1 MTALLDVSELH
12 VALGRGRR
20 RTEIL
25 HGVDL
30 TVAPGEIVGLIG
42 ETGSGKTT
50 LARAVLGLVQAQ
62 SGAVAI
68 DGREVGGL
76 RGGALRA
83 FRRSGAVQYIFQD
96 PLRSLDPERTVF
108 DTLVEGLVVRG
119 GYGRAEL
126 QEAAQKVAQ
135 LVSLPF
141 DLLPKH
147 PGELSGG
154 QRQRVAIARAI
165 AVDPRLLICDEPV
178 SALDASTRIT
188 IIELLLRLRETR
200 DIGVLLITHDLGSLG
215 GVADRVVVLY
225 HGQVVETGTT
235 EEIFLAPRH
244 PYTRLLLTS
253 VPSIRDE
260 EPPDPESRRALRDE
274 VRGLTSTSAQA
285 AAAWAPAAHSADIP
299 QISGA

>member
-1 MTALLDVSELH
+1 MTALLDVSGLH
-12 VALGRGRR
+12 VALGRGRG

-50 LARAVLGLVQAQ
+50 LARAVLGLVRAHRG
-62 SGAVAI
+62 SIAI

-83 FRRSGAVQYIFQD
+83 FRRGGAAQYVFQD
-96 PLRSLDPERTVF
+96 PLRSLDPERTVS
-108 DTLVEGLVVRG
+108 DTLIEGLAVRG
-119 GYGRAEL
+119 GRSRAEL
-126 QEAAQKVAQ
+126 REAAREVAQ
-135 LVSLPF
+135 LVSLPL
-141 DLLPKH
+141 DLLSRH

-154 QRQRVAIARAI
+154 QRQRVAIARAV

-188 IIELLLRLRETR
+188 ILELMLRLRETR
-200 DIGVLLITHDLGSLG
+200 DLGVLLITHDLGSLG

-244 PYTRLLLTS
+244 PYTRLLVTS
-253 VPSIRDE
+253 VPSIGDAQ
-260 EPPDPESRRALRDE
+260 PPDPELRRALRAE
-274 VRGLTSTSAQA
+274 VRGLT
-285 AAAWAPAAHSADIP
+285 AHP
-299 QISGA
+299 

>member
-12 VALGRGRR
+12 VALGRGRK

-50 LARAVLGLVQAQ
+50 LARAVLGLVQAR
-62 SGAVAI
+62 SGTVAI

-76 RGGALRA
+76 RGRALRA
-83 FRRSGAVQYIFQD
+83 FRRGGAVQYIFQD

-126 QEAAQKVAQ
+126 QEAARNVAR
-135 LVSLPF
+135 LVSLPP
-141 DLLPKH
+141 DLLLKH

-154 QRQRVAIARAI
+154 QRQRVAIGRAI

-188 IIELLLRLRETR
+188 ILELLLRLRETR

-244 PYTRLLLTS
+244 PYTRLLVTS
-253 VPSIRDE
+253 VPSIRDD
-260 EPPDPESRRALRDE
+260 EPPDPALRRALRDE
-274 VRGLTSTSAQA
+274 VRGLTSA
-285 AAAWAPAAHSADIP
+285 AAQAAHSADHP
-299 QISGA
+299 QITGA

>member
-1 MTALLDVSELH
+1 MTAMLDVSGLH
-12 VALGRGRR
+12 VALGHGRK

-50 LARAVLGLVQAQ
+50 LARAVLGLVQAR
-62 SGAVAI
+62 SGTVAV
-68 DGREVGGL
+68 DGREISGL

-83 FRRSGAVQYIFQD
+83 FRRGGAVQYVFQD

-108 DTLVEGLVVRG
+108 DTLVEGLAVRG
-119 GYGRAEL
+119 GHDRAEL
-126 QEAAQKVAQ
+126 RDAARGVAR
-135 LVSLPF
+135 LVALPL

-165 AVDPRLLICDEPV
+165 AVGPRLLICDEPV

-188 IIELLLRLRETR
+188 ILELLLRLRESR

-225 HGQVVETGTT
+225 HGRVVESGTT
-235 EEIFLAPRH
+235 EQIFLAPRH
-244 PYTRLLLTS
+244 PYTRLLVTS

-260 EPPDPESRRALRDE
+260 EPPDPELRRALRDE
-274 VRGLTSTSAQA
+274 VRGLAATS
-285 AAAWAPAAHSADIP
+285 APAATRP
-299 QISGA
+299 

>member
-1 MTALLDVSELH
+1 MTALLDVTGLH
-12 VALGRGRR
+12 VALGRGRG

-50 LARAVLGLVQAQ
+50 LARAVLGLVRAH
-62 SGAVAI
+62 SGSIAI
-68 DGREVGGL
+68 DGREVSGL
-76 RGGALRA
+76 RGSALRA
-83 FRRSGAVQYIFQD
+83 FRRGGAAQYVFQD

-108 DTLVEGLVVRG
+108 DTLIEGFAVRG
-119 GYGRAEL
+119 GYSRAEL
-126 QEAAQKVAQ
+126 REAAREAAR
-135 LVSLPF
+135 LVSLPP
-141 DLLPKH
+141 DLLPRH

-154 QRQRVAIARAI
+154 QRQRVAIARAV

-188 IIELLLRLRETR
+188 ILELLLRLRETR
-200 DIGVLLITHDLGSLG
+200 DLGVLLITHDLGSLG

-244 PYTRLLLTS
+244 PYTRLLVTS
-253 VPSIRDE
+253 VPSIGDV
-260 EPPDPESRRALRDE
+260 EPPDPEPRRALRAE
-274 VRGLTSTSAQA
+274 VRGLT
-285 AAAWAPAAHSADIP
+285 AHP
-299 QISGA
+299 

>member
-1 MTALLDVSELH
+1 MTALLDVTGLR

-50 LARAVLGLVQAQ
+50 LARAVLGLVHPQ
-62 SGAVAI
+62 SGTITVG
-68 DGREVGGL
+68 GREVGGL
-76 RGGALRA
+76 RGRALRA
-83 FRRSGAVQYIFQD
+83 WRRDGAVQYVFQD
-96 PLRSLDPERTVF
+96 PLRSLDPERTVL
-108 DTLVEGLVVRG
+108 DTLVEGLAVRG
-119 GYGRAEL
+119 GRSRAAL
-126 QEAAQKVAQ
+126 REAAEEVAG
-135 LVSLPF
+135 LVSLPL
-141 DLLPKH
+141 DLLDKH
-147 PGELSGG
+147 PGALSGG
-154 QRQRVAIARAI
+154 QRQRVAIGRAL

-188 IIELLLRLRETR
+188 ILELLLSLRETR
-200 DIGVLLITHDLGSLG
+200 DLGVLLITHDLGSLG

-244 PYTRLLLTS
+244 PYTRLLVTS
-253 VPSIRDE
+253 VPSIHDE
-260 EPPDPESRRALRDE
+260 EPPDPALRRALRDE
-274 VRGLTSTSAQA
+274 VHGLTQA
-285 AAAWAPAAHSADIP
+285 I
-299 QISGA
+299 GA

>member
-1 MTALLDVSELH
+1 MTALLDVSGLH
-12 VALGRGRR
+12 VALGRK
-20 RTEIL
+20 RTGIL

-50 LARAVLGLVQAQ
+50 LARAVLGLVQAR
-62 SGAVAI
+62 SGTVAI
-68 DGREVGGL
+68 DGRETGGL

-83 FRRSGAVQYIFQD
+83 FRRSGAVQYVFQD

-108 DTLVEGLVVRG
+108 DTLIEGLVVRG

-126 QEAAQKVAQ
+126 QDAARNVAQ
-135 LVSLPF
+135 LVSLPL

-165 AVDPRLLICDEPV
+165 AVEPRLLICDEPV

-188 IIELLLRLRETR
+188 ILELLLRLCDTR

-215 GVADRVVVLY
+215 GVADRIVVLY
-225 HGQVVETGTT
+225 QGQVVETGTT
-235 EEIFLAPRH
+235 EEILLAPRH
-244 PYTRLLLTS
+244 PYTRLLVTS

-260 EPPDPESRRALRDE
+260 RPPDPELRRALRDE
-274 VRGLTSTSAQA
+274 VRAQ
-285 AAAWAPAAHSADIP
+285 SSSP
-299 QISGA
+299 QITGV

>member
-1 MTALLDVSELH
+1 MTALLDVTGLH
-12 VALGRGRR
+12 VALGRGRG

-50 LARAVLGLVQAQ
+50 LARAVLGLVRAH
-62 SGAVAI
+62 SGSIAI
-68 DGREVGGL
+68 DGREVSGL
-76 RGGALRA
+76 RGSALRA
-83 FRRSGAVQYIFQD
+83 FRRGGAAQYVFQD

-108 DTLVEGLVVRG
+108 DTLIEGLAARG
-119 GYGRAEL
+119 GYSRAEL
-126 QEAAQKVAQ
+126 REAAREAAR
-135 LVSLPF
+135 LVSLPP
-141 DLLPKH
+141 DLLPRH

-154 QRQRVAIARAI
+154 QRQRVAIARAV

-188 IIELLLRLRETR
+188 ILELLLRLRETR
-200 DIGVLLITHDLGSLG
+200 DLGVLLITHDLGSLG

-244 PYTRLLLTS
+244 PYTRLLVTS
-253 VPSIRDE
+253 VPSIGDA
-260 EPPDPESRRALRDE
+260 EPPDLELRRALRAE
-274 VRGLTSTSAQA
+274 VRGLT
-285 AAAWAPAAHSADIP
+285 AHP
-299 QISGA
+299 

>member
-1 MTALLDVSELH
+1 MTALLDVSELY
-12 VALGRGRR
+12 VTLGRGRR
-20 RTEIL
+20 RTGIL
-25 HGVDL
+25 HGVGL

-50 LARAVLGLVQAQ
+50 LARAVLGLVRAE
-62 SGAVAI
+62 SGTVAV

-83 FRRSGAVQYIFQD
+83 FRRNGAVQYVFQD

-108 DTLVEGLVVRG
+108 DTLVEGLAVRG
-119 GYGRAEL
+119 GHGRAEL
-126 QEAAQKVAQ
+126 REAARQAAR
-135 LVSLPF
+135 LVSLPL

-165 AVDPRLLICDEPV
+165 AVAPRLLICDEPV
-178 SALDASTRIT
+178 SALDASTRVT
-188 IIELLLRLRETR
+188 ILELLLRLRETR
-200 DIGVLLITHDLGSLG
+200 DLGVLLITHDLGSLG

-225 HGQVVETGTT
+225 RGQVVETGTT
-235 EEIFLAPRH
+235 EEIFSAPRH
-244 PYTRLLLTS
+244 PYTRLLVTS

-260 EPPDPESRRALRDE
+260 QPPDPAARRALRAE
-274 VRGLTSTSAQA
+274 VRGLTSASDHWSTT
-285 AAAWAPAAHSADIP
+285 
-299 QISGA
+299 

>member
-1 MTALLDVSELH
+1 MTALLDVSGLH
-12 VALGRGRR
+12 VALGRGRK

-50 LARAVLGLVQAQ
+50 LARAVLGLAQAR
-62 SGAVAI
+62 SGTVSV

-83 FRRSGAVQYIFQD
+83 FRRSGAVQYVFQD
-96 PLRSLDPERTVF
+96 PLRSLDPDRTVF
-108 DTLVEGLVVRG
+108 DTLVEGLAVRG
-119 GYGRAEL
+119 GHRRGALGNAARRGHSRAEL
-126 QEAAQKVAQ
+126 REAAQRVAR
-135 LVSLPF
+135 LVSLPI
-141 DLLPKH
+141 DLLDRH

-154 QRQRVAIARAI
+154 QRQRVAIARAV

-188 IIELLLRLRETR
+188 VLELLTRLRETR

-235 EEIFLAPRH
+235 EEILLAPRH
-244 PYTRLLLTS
+244 PYTRLLVTS

-260 EPPDPESRRALRDE
+260 RPPDPGLRRALRAE
-274 VRGLTSTSAQA
+274 VRALATPLPMTDRSWT
-285 AAAWAPAAHSADIP
+285 
-299 QISGA
+299 

>member
-12 VALGRGRR
+12 VALGRGRK

-62 SGAVAI
+62 SGTVAI
-68 DGREVGGL
+68 DGREVTGL

-83 FRRSGAVQYIFQD
+83 FRRSGTVQYIFQD

-119 GYGRAEL
+119 RAEL
-126 QEAAQKVAQ
+126 QDAALGVAQ
-135 LVSLPF
+135 LVSLPL
-141 DLLPKH
+141 DLLPKY

-188 IIELLLRLRETR
+188 ILELLLRLRESR

-225 HGQVVETGTT
+225 HGRVVETGTT

-244 PYTRLLLTS
+244 PYTRLLVTS

-260 EPPDPESRRALRDE
+260 EPPDPELRRALRDE
-274 VRGLTSTSAQA
+274 VRGLAATSAD
-285 AAAWAPAAHSADIP
+285 SADIP
-299 QISGA
+299 QITGA

>member
-12 VALGRGRR
+12 VALGRGRK
-20 RTEIL
+20 RTDIL

-50 LARAVLGLVQAQ
+50 LARAVLGLLRAQ
-62 SGAVAI
+62 SGTVAI

-126 QEAAQKVAQ
+126 QEAAQNVAQ
-135 LVSLPF
+135 LVSLPL
-141 DLLPKH
+141 DLLLKH

-188 IIELLLRLRETR
+188 ILELLLRLRETR

-244 PYTRLLLTS
+244 PYTRLLVTS

-260 EPPDPESRRALRDE
+260 EPPDPELRRALRDE

-285 AAAWAPAAHSADIP
+285 SSADNPRIT
-299 QISGA
+299 GA

>member
-1 MTALLDVSELH
+1 MTALLDVAGLH
-12 VALGRGRR
+12 VALGRGRGR
-20 RTEIL
+20 AGIL
-25 HGVDL
+25 HGVSL

-50 LARAVLGLVQAQ
+50 LARAVLGLARAQ
-62 SGAVAI
+62 RGSITI

-76 RGGALRA
+76 RGGALRE
-83 FRRSGAVQYIFQD
+83 FRRGGAVQYVFQD

-108 DTLVEGLVVRG
+108 ETLVEGLVVRG
-119 GYGRAEL
+119 GYSRAEL
-126 QEAAQKVAQ
+126 REAALDAAR
-135 LVSLPF
+135 LVSLPP
-141 DLLPKH
+141 DLLPRH

-188 IIELLLRLRETR
+188 ILELLLRLRETR
-200 DIGVLLITHDLGSLG
+200 DLGVLLITHDLGSLG

-235 EEIFLAPRH
+235 EEVLLAPRH
-244 PYTRLLLTS
+244 PYTRLLVSS
-253 VPSIRDE
+253 VPSIGDE
-260 EPPDPESRRALRDE
+260 EPPDPELRRALREE
-274 VRGLTSTSAQA
+274 VRGLA
-285 AAAWAPAAHSADIP
+285 AAPAR
-299 QISGA
+299 Q

>member
-1 MTALLDVSELH
+1 MTELLNVSGLH

-50 LARAVLGLVQAQ
+50 LARAVLGLAQAR
-62 SGAVAI
+62 SGTVTI
-68 DGREVGGL
+68 GGHEVGGL
-76 RGGALRA
+76 RGRALRA
-83 FRRSGAVQYIFQD
+83 FRRGGAVQYVFQD
-96 PLRSLDPERTVF
+96 PLRSLDPDRTVF

-119 GYGRAEL
+119 GHGRAEL
-126 QEAAQKVAQ
+126 RDAAHEVAG
-135 LVSLPF
+135 LVSLPL
-141 DLLPKH
+141 DLLPRH

-165 AVDPRLLICDEPV
+165 AVGPRLLICDEPV

-188 IIELLLRLRETR
+188 ILELLLRLRESHG
-200 DIGVLLITHDLGSLG
+200 IGVLLITHDLGSLG

-225 HGQVVETGTT
+225 QGQVVETGTT
-235 EEIFLAPRH
+235 QEILLAPRH
-244 PYTRLLLTS
+244 PYTRLLVTS

-260 EPPDPESRRALRDE
+260 EPPDPELRRALRDE
-274 VRGLTSTSAQA
+274 VHALATH
-285 AAAWAPAAHSADIP
+285 HSA
-299 QISGA
+299 SWSLT